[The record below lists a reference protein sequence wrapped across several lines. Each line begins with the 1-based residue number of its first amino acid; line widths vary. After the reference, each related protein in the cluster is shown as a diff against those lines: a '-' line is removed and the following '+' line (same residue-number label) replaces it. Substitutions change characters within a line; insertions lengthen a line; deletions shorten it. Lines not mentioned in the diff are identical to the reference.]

1 MTDHEMLQVILEKLN
16 LMDQRLNT
24 MDQRLSTVEDR
35 LSVIEENTAI
45 TRGAVN
51 SLVEW
56 ADQVAVVSQVH
67 FPVRKAK

>member
-1 MTDHEMLQVILEKLN
+1 MTDHEILQAILEKLN
-16 LMDQRLNT
+16 S

>member
-1 MTDHEMLQVILEKLN
+1 MTDHEMLQAILEKLN
-16 LMDQRLNT
+16 L

>member
-1 MTDHEMLQVILEKLN
+1 MTDHEMLQAILEKLEAIEE
-16 LMDQRLNT
+16 RLG
-24 MDQRLSTVEDR
+24 TV
-35 LSVIEENTAI
+35 EENTAV

-56 ADQVAVVSQVH
+56 ADQVAVISQVH

>member
-1 MTDHEMLQVILEKLN
+1 MTDHEMLQAILEKLEAIEE
-16 LMDQRLNT
+16 RLGA
-24 MDQRLSTVEDR
+24 V
-35 LSVIEENTAI
+35 EENTAV

-56 ADQVAVVSQVH
+56 ADQVAVISQVH